1 MRKLLLFFVVAV
13 LAAQSAGWAAVKI
26 VKAPTVATQK
36 ASPQAAGASL
46 IPTVTNLI
54 SGVQALTQKQKA
66 LTGECVPTSSEI
78 SWVNNMIKE
87 WAKTG
92 AMTADEAE
100 KAMSMQRCTD
110 GPTGG
115 YEESARLAADTDDA
129 DFLCFDYFGGSGDKG
144 TVWENFPMASKGYY
158 CTDGSVGSCSDKHK
172 KEVSNIYDV
181 FNLIEFTESDY
192 TEEEYAVASK
202 LMAKI
207 ENCSN
212 AKISARKRAL
222 WGEFLNS
229 TIGSLGQKTN
239 SANITG
245 VVQSVAGSVGGGN
258 GGLNLQSLTG
268 VAGQLFQQ

>member
-1 MRKLLLFFVVAV
+1 MKKLLLSFIITVFV
-13 LAAQSAGWAAVKI
+13 AQSAAVALTV
-26 VKAPTVATQK
+26 VKAPTVTAQK
-36 ASPQAAGASL
+36 TSPQTAGASL

-54 SGVQALTQKQKA
+54 SGVQALSQKQKA

-92 AMTADEAE
+92 AMTAEEAE
-100 KAMSMQRCTD
+100 KAMPMERCTD

-115 YEESARLAADTDDA
+115 YEESARLAADTDDI
-129 DFLCFDYFGGSGDKG
+129 DFLCFDYFGGSSDKG

-158 CTDGSVGSCSDKHK
+158 CTDGSVGRCSEKNK

-181 FNLIEFTESDY
+181 FNLIEFTEKDY
-192 TEEEYAVASK
+192 TEEEYSMASK

-212 AKISARKRAL
+212 AKISAKKRAL

-239 SANITG
+239 SANIMD

-258 GGLNLQSLTG
+258 GGFNLQSLSG